1 MDAAA
6 AAAPD
11 VKEGGDDVPFFLVR
25 VYISLRSLGRA
36 ASVCKDWLA
45 LTRGPEAWEAQL
57 SFDAAVGERLREPG
71 HAHPPLSPVRP
82 AQHARCPSPEC
93 PPAQPSHRGGASH
106 RAPAASLDIGTAL
119 S

>member
-1 MDAAA
+1 
-6 AAAPD
+6 

-57 SFDAAVGERLREPG
+57 TFDAAAGERLRER
-71 HAHPPLSPVRP
+71 HAHPPLSPVRLVQH
-82 AQHARCPSPEC
+82 AQHARCPS
-93 PPAQPSHRGGASH
+93 QPGVPGPLLSHRAAAGASH